1 MDRKRLKHLFEEAMA
16 RAAAAELQGDSAQA
30 FAELERAHILGQRW
44 LLRHLRAHWA
54 MLQIALK
61 TGDRRETAG
70 QITRLIGSP
79 FFWLVGWLP
88 KGNPGGANISPVK
101 PVPLQGELA
110 TELAD
115 YNVWADVA
123 QRFAIAA
130 VAIALMVLLG

>member
-1 MDRKRLKHLFEEAMA
+1 
-16 RAAAAELQGDSAQA
+16 
-30 FAELERAHILGQRW
+30 
-44 LLRHLRAHWA
+44 
-54 MLQIALK
+54 
-61 TGDRRETAG
+61 
-70 QITRLIGSP
+70 ITRLIGSP

-101 PVPLQGELA
+101 PVPLQDDLA

-130 VAIALMVLLG
+130 VVIAIVVLLG